1 MQLNS
6 QHVCEDMHSQK
17 FLLECKKDKNV
28 VPENSRTAESILT
41 LRDTEFEMY
50 KI

>member
-17 FLLECKKDKNV
+17 FLLECKIDKNV
-28 VPENSRTAESILT
+28 VPENSRTAESIFDFK
-41 LRDTEFEMY
+41 RHR
-50 KI
+50 I